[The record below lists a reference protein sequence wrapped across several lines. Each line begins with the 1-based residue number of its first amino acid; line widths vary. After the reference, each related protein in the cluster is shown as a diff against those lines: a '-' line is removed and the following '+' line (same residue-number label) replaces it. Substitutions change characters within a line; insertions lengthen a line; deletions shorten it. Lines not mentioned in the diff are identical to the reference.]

1 MAYKDKTIHN
11 PKVGQTIRFL
21 QTCKDTDGAL
31 LEMEAQ
37 YDPQSKEPAPHY
49 HPHQAEDFTI
59 VSGSMTVRMDGALRV
74 LKEGDTLHIP
84 RGKVHSM
91 WNHSD
96 APATVHWKVQPAM
109 ETEYFL
115 ETVIGLASDGKTD
128 AKGTPHLLQVAL
140 MATRYAP
147 VFRLAKPPFVVQKM
161 VFLLLTPLA
170 YLRGYRASYQRY
182 ID

>member
-21 QTCKDTDGAL
+21 QTRKDTDGTL
-31 LEMEAQ
+31 LEMEAR

-74 LKEGDTLHIP
+74 LQAGDTLHIP
-84 RGKVHSM
+84 QGKVHSM
-91 WNHSD
+91 WNNSD
-96 APATVHWKVQPAM
+96 APAIINWKVQPAM

-115 ETVIGLASDGKTD
+115 ETVIGLAADGKTD
-128 AKGTPHLLQVAL
+128 AKGRPGLLQVAL
-140 MATRYAP
+140 MANRYAP
-147 VFRLAKPPFVVQKM
+147 VFRLAKPPFVVQRI